1 MQVQDKVLQVVLP
14 TPLRQWFD
22 YLYPQSLDPAADIA
36 AEVPQVGKRVRVSF
50 GRRELIGLVVGVS
63 DQTEV
68 PREKLKP
75 VLAVLDE
82 TPLLSE
88 AMLAWL
94 LWVARYY
101 HQGPGECVLS
111 ALPTLLRQGQP
122 IEPEHP
128 PHWQL
133 TDKGLKMT
141 AAGMGRAVKQWRLIE
156 LLRLDPAGLPM
167 SVLRA
172 HGFERD
178 VCRRLQ
184 EKGLAHEVDVI
195 PKGEGVGL
203 PDLQHHTPVSVHK
216 DVLAESPLTLN
227 APQREAVDCVI
238 SRLGQFAPAV
248 LLGVTGSGKTEVY
261 LQVIERV
268 LAQGQQ
274 ALVLVP
280 EIGLTPQT
288 VARFRQRFARE
299 VVLLHSG
306 LNDRERLAA
315 WRAASEGKADIV
327 IGTRSAV
334 FTPLRRP
341 GVIIVDEEHDAS
353 FKQQDGFR
361 YHARDLAL
369 VRAQR
374 EQVPIMLGSAT
385 PSLETLAQVERGH
398 CTLLRLPD
406 RAAATRTPPVP
417 QLLDIRNRRL
427 QGGFSVPLLEAMQR
441 HLDRG
446 RQVLVV
452 LNRRGFA
459 PVLMCHA
466 CGWVAGCQHCD
477 ARMTWHREPPRLH
490 CHHCGHRQPLPDVCP
505 QCGEAELL
513 PLGAG
518 TERGEE
524 ILAARFPDVP
534 IIRIDRD
541 SVRGKDR
548 LQEKLADIHAGHPA
562 LLIGTQMLAKGHH
575 FPQVTLAAVVDADH
589 GLYSSDPRAMERMA
603 QLLTQVAG
611 RAGREA
617 HAGEVIIQTHHS
629 DDPRLNLL
637 CQSGYEVLAQQLLR
651 ERRESHW
658 PPYSHQALWR
668 AEAPKPEAA
677 QALMQALADAAQQ
690 QPVVA
695 NGSVF
700 CLGPVP
706 APMERRQ
713 GRYHV
718 QLLMQADKRSV
729 LHQLLATLVPW
740 LEKLP
745 EARRARWSLDVDPIE
760 LL

>member
-1 MQVQDKVLQVVLP
+1 MAFN
-14 TPLRQWFD
+14 RIAASRS
-22 YLYPQSLDPAADIA
+22 YRAADECIA
-36 AEVPQVGKRVRVSF
+36 S
-50 GRRELIGLVVGVS
+50 
-63 DQTEV
+63 
-68 PREKLKP
+68 
-75 VLAVLDE
+75 
-82 TPLLSE
+82 
-88 AMLAWL
+88 AW
-94 LWVARYY
+94 
-101 HQGPGECVLS
+101 
-111 ALPTLLRQGQP
+111 
-122 IEPEHP
+122 I
-128 PHWQL
+128 
-133 TDKGLKMT
+133 
-141 AAGMGRAVKQWRLIE
+141 
-156 LLRLDPAGLPM
+156 
-167 SVLRA
+167 
-172 HGFERD
+172 ERD

-184 EKGLAHEVDVI
+184 EKGLAHEVEVT
-195 PKGEGVGL
+195 PKGDGVGL
-203 PDLQHHTPVSVHK
+203 PDLQHQAPMSPQ
-216 DVLAESPLTLN
+216 DEVLAESPLTLN
-227 APQREAVDCVI
+227 GPQREAVDHVI
-238 SRLGQFAPAV
+238 NRLGQFAPVV

-268 LAQGQQ
+268 LARGQQ

-306 LNDRERLAA
+306 LNDRERLSA
-315 WRAASEGKADIV
+315 WRAAREGQADIV

-334 FTPLRRP
+334 FTPLQHP

-398 CTLLRLPD
+398 CALLRLPD

-417 QLLDIRNRRL
+417 QLLDIRNRHL
-427 QGGFSVPLLEAMQR
+427 QGGFSVPLLEVMQR
-441 HLDRG
+441 HLDHG

-466 CGWVAGCQHCD
+466 CGWIAGCQHCD

-490 CHHCGHRQPLPDVCP
+490 CHHCGHRQPLPEVCP
-505 QCGEAELL
+505 QCHEAELL

-524 ILAARFPDVP
+524 ILAARFPKVP

-637 CQSGYEVLAQQLLR
+637 CQSGYEVLAQQLLH

-677 QALMQALADAAQQ
+677 QALMQALAGAAQQ

-718 QLLMQADKRSV
+718 QLLMQADKRSL
-729 LHQLLATLVPW
+729 LHQLLAILVPW